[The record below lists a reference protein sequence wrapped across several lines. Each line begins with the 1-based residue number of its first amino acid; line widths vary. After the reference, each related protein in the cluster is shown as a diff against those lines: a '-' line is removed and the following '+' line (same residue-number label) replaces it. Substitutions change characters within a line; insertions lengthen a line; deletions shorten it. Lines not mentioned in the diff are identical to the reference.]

1 MNTRIPVNVLTGFL
15 GSGKTT
21 LLRHLLTDP
30 ELADCAVLVNE
41 FGEIGLDHHLIAAV
55 RGDVVLM
62 QSGCICCTIRGDLSE
77 SIRGLYD
84 RRERGEMGFARLVI
98 ETTGLADPTPIL
110 STIMHD
116 PQIRHHFQ
124 LGRVITTVDA
134 VNGATHLRR
143 QPESIKQA
151 AVADSIVVTKVDLAD
166 AADVNAL
173 EARLAR
179 LNPAA
184 RYWRSANALPP
195 PGSLMAEDAF
205 AHRTSGLGVSELQ
218 AAGAEDIS
226 RAHRHDDHSHDTSIR
241 AFTLTFE
248 DSIDWHAFAVWFT
261 LLLHAHGADV
271 LRVKGMLKVAG
282 AAGPVV
288 VNAVQHLVHPPIHLD
303 AWPEDR
309 RRSWLVFI
317 VRDLERAAIERSF
330 AAFQSSLDRVY
341 RLREGQEG

>member
-1 MNTRIPVNVLTGFL
+1 MNPRIPVNVLTGFL

-30 ELADCAVLVNE
+30 ELANCAVLVNE

-55 RGDVVLM
+55 HGDVVLM
-62 QSGCICCTIRGDLSE
+62 QSGCICCTIRGDLSQA
-77 SIRGLYD
+77 IHGLYA
-84 RRERGEMGFARLVI
+84 RRERGEVGFVRLVI
-98 ETTGLADPTPIL
+98 ETTGLADPAPIL

-134 VNGATHLRR
+134 VNGAAHLQR
-143 QPESIKQA
+143 QPESVKQA
-151 AVADSIVVTKVDLAD
+151 AVADSIVITKVDLAD
-166 AADVNAL
+166 AADVNEL
-173 EARLAR
+173 EARLGR

-184 RYWRSANALPP
+184 QYWRSANALPP
-195 PGSLMAEDAF
+195 PGSLMAKDTFER
-205 AHRTSGLGVSELQ
+205 RTSALAIGELQ
-218 AAGAEDIS
+218 DHESEHAAGY
-226 RAHRHDDHSHDTSIR
+226 HHHDDHRHDTSIR
-241 AFTLTFE
+241 AFTLTFD

-261 LLLHAHGADV
+261 LLLHAHGSDV

-288 VNAVQHLVHPPIHLD
+288 VNAVQHLVHPPVHLD

-309 RRSWLVFI
+309 QQSWLVFI
-317 VRDLERAAIERSF
+317 VRDLQRADVARSF
-330 AAFQSSLDRVY
+330 AAFQFSLGRVY
-341 RLREGQEG
+341 PLRETQEG